1 MKAVAHG
8 FKMASLSE
16 QSRVRELF
24 DNMTLGVVRSLG
36 KFGAHMFKCIIIR
49 TRMVILLLTANT
61 KATTVESSATSRNLE
76 HKVAGR
82 K

>member
-1 MKAVAHG
+1 
-8 FKMASLSE
+8 MASLSE

-61 KATTVESSATSRNLE
+61 KATTVESSGNIEKFGTQSSGQKIASDKE
-76 HKVAGR
+76 F
-82 K
+82 